1 MLRESWVGSEKV
13 LVVYEWDL
21 TRGSKYMCDVWPLV
35 EQETFVGVVGQ
46 LWAFYMCAKDLN
58 LDPYSCSTSTLTQ

>member
-35 EQETFVGVVGQ
+35 EQECAATVGLELLG
-46 LWAFYMCAKDLN
+46 W
-58 LDPYSCSTSTLTQ
+58 S

>member
-35 EQETFVGVVGQ
+35 EQETFVGVVGF
-46 LWAFYMCAKDLN
+46 LYVR
-58 LDPYSCSTSTLTQ
+58 